1 MRQKTFYIVTTLDSE
16 FERLKKILN
25 ADPEI
30 KVVCERYQP
39 GMHIQ
44 PYTNRIFVM
53 PNGMTNWTR
62 MALVE
67 FKKFCQ
73 RRNISIY
80 HLTESK
86 LKWAAQQVEEMKL

>member
-1 MRQKTFYIVTTLDSE
+1 MKTFYVVTNLESE
-16 FERLKKILN
+16 FERIKRILN

-30 KVVCERYQP
+30 KVECVRYVAPAYVQKS
-39 GMHIQ
+39 
-44 PYTNRIFVM
+44 TNRIFIM
-53 PNGMTNWTR
+53 PKGMDNWR
-62 MALVE
+62 GNDKIE
-67 FKKFCQ
+67 FKAMCK